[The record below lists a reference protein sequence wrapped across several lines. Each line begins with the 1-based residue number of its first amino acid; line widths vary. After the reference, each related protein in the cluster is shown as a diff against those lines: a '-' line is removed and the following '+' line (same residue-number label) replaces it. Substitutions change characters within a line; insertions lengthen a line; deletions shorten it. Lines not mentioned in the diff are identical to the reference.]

1 MKRIANKVAVA
12 TICYTISPKSY
23 IRIVDYPSLWELQND
38 ESAECEKGSVVFDDQ
53 YCGATYSDWKLF
65 HAECHGVRAYHAP
78 VTGLDILIF
87 QICTAAEQY

>member
-12 TICYTISPKSY
+12 TICYTVSPTTY

-38 ESAECEKGSVVFDDQ
+38 ESAEC
-53 YCGATYSDWKLF
+53 
-65 HAECHGVRAYHAP
+65 HGVRAYHAP
-78 VTGLDILIF
+78 VTGLDLLIF

>member
-12 TICYTISPKSY
+12 TICYTVSPKSY

-38 ESAECEKGSVVFDDQ
+38 ESAECEKGFVVFDDQ

-87 QICTAAEQY
+87 KICIAGEQY